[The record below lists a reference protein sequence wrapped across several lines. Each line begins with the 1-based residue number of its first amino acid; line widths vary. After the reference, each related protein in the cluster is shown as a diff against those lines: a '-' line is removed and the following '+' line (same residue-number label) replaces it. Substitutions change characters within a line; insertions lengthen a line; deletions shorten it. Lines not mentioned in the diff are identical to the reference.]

1 LKKIRF
7 SLLVLMMFSLV
18 VSMNSKVAWGKSKEG
33 DSNPNRF
40 LNIAHRGASG
50 HAPEHTMS
58 AYQLGKEMHGDYIE
72 IDLQMTKDGI
82 LIAMHD
88 EKVDRTTNG
97 SGKVKDMTLA
107 DIKKLD
113 AGSWFN
119 AAYPEKAQS
128 QFEGLQVPTLEE
140 VIEAFGKNSRYYIET
155 KAPDV
160 YPGMEKELVRI
171 LKKHKLTSQNA
182 QSSKIIVQSF
192 SRESLL
198 KMNKLAPA
206 IPLVQLI
213 SYSEPAVISDAELD
227 DIKKYAIGVGM
238 NHKRIDRAYV
248 EQVRNHGLLIHPY
261 TVNKRS
267 DMERLIDWGVTG
279 MFTNYPDVLE
289 AVLKNK

>member
-1 LKKIRF
+1 
-7 SLLVLMMFSLV
+7 
-18 VSMNSKVAWGKSKEG
+18 MNSKVAWGKSKEG

-40 LNIAHRGASG
+40 LSIAHRGASG

-192 SRESLL
+192 SQESLL
-198 KMNKLAPA
+198 KMNKLAA
-206 IPLVQLI
+206 EIPLVQLI
-213 SYSEPAVISDAELD
+213 SYSDPAVISDAELD
-227 DIKKYAIGVGM
+227 NIKKYAIGVGM

>member
-1 LKKIRF
+1 MKKIRF

-192 SRESLL
+192 SQESLL
-198 KMNKLAPA
+198 KMNKLAA
-206 IPLVQLI
+206 EIPLVQLI
-213 SYSEPAVISDAELD
+213 SYSDPAVISDAELD
-227 DIKKYAIGVGM
+227 NIKKYAIGVGM

>member
-1 LKKIRF
+1 MKKIRF

-192 SRESLL
+192 SQESLL
-198 KMNKLAPA
+198 KMNKLAA
-206 IPLVQLI
+206 EIPLVQLI

-227 DIKKYAIGVGM
+227 NIKKYAIGVGM

>member
-1 LKKIRF
+1 MKKIRF

-192 SRESLL
+192 SQESLL

>member
-1 LKKIRF
+1 MKKIRF